1 VKDRICLITGASS
14 GIGKATAK
22 ELARQGAT
30 VVALSHDRGKLDA
43 AVAEVRADTGN
54 DRVDALRCDL
64 ASLDEVR
71 RAADEFRDRYPALHL
86 LVNNAG
92 TSPSERVETPDGL
105 EMTFVVNYLAHFL
118 LTNLLV
124 DLLTASAPARVINI
138 STFLHRFGRINFDD
152 LQAERHYNRMKAHNQ
167 AKLAMVLFTYELAD
181 RLRGTGVTV
190 NCLHPGVT
198 PGTGMT
204 STGGPAVL
212 HRSWALDLQSRLT
225 STVAESSSRVVDL
238 ATSADLEAV
247 TGQYFDRGRPERSS
261 PASNDRNLA
270 RRLWERS
277 EELAAVRDPTPV
289 SMARSGPSSATDRS
303 ERQKAIFRRF
313 AEEAWNNGN
322 LDVVAETFTEDYHAH
337 ATDPAHDVHGAEGHR
352 AFIAMFRRAFPDVH
366 ITFEQLLSDGE
377 FVVAHMN
384 WTGTHTGEPYMGIP
398 ASGKNVAVEVIG
410 INRFRGDKVVEA
422 WGVVDVLG
430 MLQQLGVIPA
440 MG

>member
-1 VKDRICLITGASS
+1 MKDRICLVTGASS
-14 GIGKATAK
+14 GIGKATAT
-22 ELARQGAT
+22 ELARRGAT
-30 VVALSHDRGKLDA
+30 VVVLSHDRGKLDE
-43 AVAEVRADTGN
+43 AVAEIRAETGS
-54 DRVDALRCDL
+54 DRVEGLCWDL
-64 ASLDEVR
+64 GSLDEVR
-71 RAADEFRDRYPALHL
+71 RGAHEFRCRYPALHV

-92 TSPSERVETPDGL
+92 ASPAERIETPDGL
-105 EMTFVVNYLAHFL
+105 ETTFVVNYLAHFL

-124 DLLTASAPARVINI
+124 ELLTASAPARVINI
-138 STFLHRFGRINFDD
+138 STFLHRFGRIDFDD
-152 LQAERHYNRMKAHNQ
+152 LQSERHYNRMKAHNQ

-204 STGGPAVL
+204 STGGPAIL
-212 HRSWALDLQSRLT
+212 HRPWALDVQARLT
-225 STVAESSSRVVDL
+225 STVAESSAKVVEL
-238 ATSADLEAV
+238 ATSAELEAV

-261 PASNDRNLA
+261 PASNDRSLA

-277 EELAAVRDPTPV
+277 EELAAVGGASPAAT
-289 SMARSGPSSATDRS
+289 ARQPAATSDRS

-313 AEEAWNNGN
+313 AEEAWNKGN
-322 LDVVAETFTEDYHAH
+322 LDVVGETFTEDYHAH

-352 AFIAMFRRAFPDVH
+352 AFVAMFRRAFPDVH
-366 ITFEQLLSDGE
+366 INVEHLLSDGE

-410 INRFRGDKVVEA
+410 INRFEGDKVVEA